1 MAIRTVEE
9 IMEAVKKRI
18 GDSMDDESISF
29 VEDISDTLQE
39 LSKRDEE
46 DWKRK
51 YEENDASWRQRYRD
65 RFFSGSE
72 ETVIEST
79 EKVDSEETEKT
90 DFKDLFKGDE

>member
-18 GDSMDDESISF
+18 GDAMDDDSISF

-46 DWKRK
+46 DWKKK

>member
-18 GDSMDDESISF
+18 GDAMDDESISF

-39 LSKRDEE
+39 LSKRDGE
-46 DWKRK
+46 DWKKK

-65 RFFSGSE
+65 RFFSANE

>member
-18 GDSMDDESISF
+18 GDAMDDESISF
-29 VEDISDTLQE
+29 VEDISDTLQD

-65 RFFSGSE
+65 RFFSGNK
-72 ETVIEST
+72 ETVIETT
-79 EKVDSEETEKT
+79 EKVEPEDTEKT
-90 DFKDLFKGDE
+90 EFEELFKGDE

>member
-29 VEDISDTLQE
+29 VEDISDTLQD

-65 RFFSGSE
+65 RFFSANE

>member
-9 IMEAVKKRI
+9 IMEAVKNRI
-18 GDSMDDESISF
+18 GDAMDDDSISF

-46 DWKRK
+46 DWKKK

-65 RFFSGSE
+65 RFFSGNE
-72 ETVIEST
+72 ETVIETT
-79 EKVDSEETEKT
+79 EKVEPEEAEKT